1 MTDNVAALLGLE
13 QQLRKASDL
22 AQLFYTLVNQ
32 TGQCV
37 PYIQA
42 VLAQGDRL
50 DGLSVVA
57 ASDVPAV
64 DFTAPY
70 IVWVERVIKYQV
82 ATGGGSRQ
90 ALLTPDDLPD
100 DLAEDWRAFALP
112 PFLLWQP
119 LPIEA
124 REGSLAGILLLFHER
139 RWTDAE
145 RGVSQHLAAS
155 AGHALFALRQQ
166 SPWQGWRPRW
176 RSRRRV
182 LLLLTLV
189 GAVLF
194 WPVRVSVLAPAQI
207 IAHDPWVATAPLDGV
222 VEQVIVQPN
231 QTVAAGELLA
241 SLQATDLASAAELAG
256 QASLLAEA
264 ELKTVQQS
272 GFLDP
277 RQKSRLAELEA
288 TVRMR
293 EIEHAH
299 ALERLQRASVRSA
312 VEGVVVLDDPT
323 LWSGRPVRTG
333 ERILLVAD
341 PRQVEIEIRLPVKDA
356 IALEEQAEV
365 RLFLDRAPLQP
376 LSGKLRHAAYEPTE
390 DSGQQMFY
398 RLVASLDETTDSL
411 PRLGLRGTAKI
422 HGERVT
428 LFFYLFRRP
437 ITAARQWMGW

>member
-1 MTDNVAALLGLE
+1 MSDKVAALLGLE

-37 PYIQA
+37 PYVQS
-42 VLAQGDRL
+42 VLAQGSAL
-50 DGLSVVA
+50 DALSVVA
-57 ASDVPAV
+57 ASDVPTV

-82 ATGGGSRQ
+82 GSGLAAQQ
-90 ALLTPDDLPD
+90 AILTADDLPD
-100 DLAEDWRAFALP
+100 NVADDWRAFGLP

-119 LPIEA
+119 LPVEA
-124 REGSLAGILLLFHER
+124 REGSIAGVHLLFNDR
-139 RWTDAE
+139 RWSEAE
-145 RGVSQHLAAS
+145 LGISQHLAAS

-166 SPWQGWRPRW
+166 NPWQGWRPRW
-176 RSRRRV
+176 RNRRRNWII
-182 LLLLTLV
+182 LAMLAALM
-189 GAVLF
+189 F

-207 IAHDPWVATAPLDGV
+207 IAREPWVATAPLDGAV
-222 VEQVIVQPN
+222 DRVMVEPN
-231 QTVAAGELLA
+231 QAVAEGEVLA
-241 SLQATDLASAAELAG
+241 NLQTSDLASAAELAD
-256 QASLLAEA
+256 QALLLAEA

-277 RQKSRLAELEA
+277 RQKSRLAELET

-293 EIEHAH
+293 EIEREYAH
-299 ALERLQRASVRSA
+299 QRLQRASIRAA
-312 VEGVVVLDDPT
+312 VPGVVVLDDPAA
-323 LWSGRPVRTG
+323 WSGRPVQTG

-341 PRQVEIEIRLPVKDA
+341 PQRVEIEIRLPVKDA
-356 IALEEQAEV
+356 IALEEQAAV

-376 LSGKLRHAAYEPTE
+376 LSGQLRHAAYEPSE

-398 RLVASLDETTDSL
+398 RLVASLDASAEPL
-411 PRLGLRGTAKI
+411 PRLGMRGTAKVY
-422 HGERVT
+422 GERVT